1 MLRCVE
7 NLLRSST
14 QSECRLLLELQVTSS
29 VLSLSPLYTREGEDA
44 VSTKPEE
51 YAQFLRTLFR
61 TKNKS
66 FVKVLQTAYGKCAD
80 CNIDPVGI
88 AIRIES

>member
-7 NLLRSST
+7 NVLRSST
-14 QSECRLLLELQVTSS
+14 QSDCRLLLELQVTSS
-29 VLSLSPLYTREGEDA
+29 VLSLSPLYVKEGEDA

-80 CNIDPVGI
+80 CNIDPVEI
-88 AIRIES
+88 AIHIDS

>member
-14 QSECRLLLELQVTSS
+14 QSECRLFLELQVTSS
-29 VLSLSPLYTREGEDA
+29 VLSLSPLYVKEGEDA

-80 CNIDPVGI
+80 CNIDPVETT
-88 AIRIES
+88 IRIES